1 MDPKQINALRVS
13 SGIQVYSSAFLPS
26 LPSSL
31 SRARAPAARRARA
44 QVGWKVNQSPV
55 NAKSLIWHGKEPVR
69 ARRARRCAARTPR
82 GPWQNAPLPPCAR
95 RGRLAAP
102 GGRRAALLPGRA
114 AGAGRQEGACAA
126 LARRCPRRLRGLRAR
141 RGTPAPRSQVTI
153 YPFPKARAEAF
164 GLPRKAVPSFVVKG
178 PATPREIFKLIHET
192 LSTKLTTKQ
201 LRSFPKDKA
210 EDAKEGS
217 WMDLIGDMGAF
228 DGFVEELI
236 GSNEIDVKYV
246 STK

>member
-1 MDPKQINALRVS
+1 MRRQNAARPPGRTRRCHL
-13 SGIQVYSSAFLPS
+13 
-26 LPSSL
+26 
-31 SRARAPAARRARA
+31 ARAAAAS
-44 QVGWKVNQSPV
+44 QHPV
-55 NAKSLIWHGKEPVR
+55 AGEPHYCLDAPLVLADKKAR
-69 ARRARRCAARTPR
+69 ARRS
-82 GPWQNAPLPPCAR
+82 
-95 RGRLAAP
+95 
-102 GGRRAALLPGRA
+102 RAAV
-114 AGAGRQEGACAA
+114 
-126 LARRCPRRLRGLRAR
+126 PRRLRGLRAR

-217 WMDLIGDMGAF
+217 WMDLIGDMAAF